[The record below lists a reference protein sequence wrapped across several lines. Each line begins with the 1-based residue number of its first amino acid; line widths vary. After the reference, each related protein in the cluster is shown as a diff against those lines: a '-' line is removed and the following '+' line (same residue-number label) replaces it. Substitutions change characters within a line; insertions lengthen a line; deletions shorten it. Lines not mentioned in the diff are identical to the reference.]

1 VRTVFALP
9 AAIVSFLAS
18 SAPALADLKLCNRM
32 SYVVEAA
39 IGIDDKA
46 ATATRG
52 WFRIDPAACRVVV
65 QGSLTA
71 DRILLNARALGGSG
85 VLHLVRPQVFEWLV
99 PPEVGD
105 ARGWVTATGVA
116 EIGTAALLASPVS
129 RRAGGWAAAVLLTAF
144 LPAHVHTF
152 RVVPR
157 RPLPLA
163 AAAVRLP
170 LQAPLVAAALRVA
183 RGR

>member
-1 VRTVFALP
+1 VAAVALP
-9 AAIVSFLAS
+9 WRAVGLA
-18 SAPALADLKLCNRM
+18 
-32 SYVVEAA
+32 V
-39 IGIDDKA
+39 
-46 ATATRG
+46 
-52 WFRIDPAACRVVV
+52 
-65 QGSLTA
+65 
-71 DRILLNARALGGSG
+71 ALGGSG

-99 PPEVGD
+99 PPELGD

-116 EIGTAALLASPVS
+116 EIGTAALLVSPVS